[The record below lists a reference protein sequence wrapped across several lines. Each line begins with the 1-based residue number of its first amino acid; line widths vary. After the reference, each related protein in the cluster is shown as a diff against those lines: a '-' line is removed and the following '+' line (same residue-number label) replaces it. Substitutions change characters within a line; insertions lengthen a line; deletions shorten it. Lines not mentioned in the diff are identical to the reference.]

1 MATITSLLLPATG
14 NSNRGRMPYQVE
26 LIIDLTAQAIDCSAP
41 DTVQCITLPANT
53 HILHAGVQ
61 VVESATMNTGTNAT
75 ITLGAADVD
84 EYVTAF
90 DITALTDTALTVTA
104 PSAGNCQLMSLTHFI
119 DSMADTSVTVTVP
132 LNALSNGAGGNNTLA
147 TRVPPQV
154 RAHDLASTNATNIGN
169 TTVQFSTAGNHN
181 IYSVVGGLDTFDN
194 IIYNLQF

>member
-1 MATITSLLLPATG
+1 MATLTSLLLPETG

-61 VVESATMNTGTNAT
+61 VVTSATMNTGTNAT

-90 DITALTDTALTVTA
+90 DIDGASDLAYA
-104 PSAGNCQLMSLTHFI
+104 PSVTPSAETVLAT
-119 DSMADTSVTVTVP
+119 ADTLDLVFAGDGATFSAGKLRVF
-132 LNALSNGAGGNNTLA
+132 ALLMDVSEQGSTSANEVDRDTLA
-147 TRVPPQV
+147 
-154 RAHDLASTNATNIGN
+154 
-169 TTVQFSTAGNHN
+169 
-181 IYSVVGGLDTFDN
+181 
-194 IIYNLQF
+194 

>member
-90 DITALTDTALTVTA
+90 DIDGASDGAYA
-104 PSAGNCQLMSLTHFI
+104 PSVTPSAEVVLAT
-119 DSMADTSVTVTVP
+119 ADTLDLVF
-132 LNALSNGAGGNNTLA
+132 AGDGAT
-147 TRVPPQV
+147 
-154 RAHDLASTNATNIGN
+154 
-169 TTVQFSTAGNHN
+169 FTAGKLRVFALLMDVSEQGSTSAVDVDRD
-181 IYSVVGGLDTFDN
+181 YLA
-194 IIYNLQF
+194 

>member
-90 DITALTDTALTVTA
+90 DIDGASDLAYA
-104 PSAGNCQLMSLTHFI
+104 PSVTPSAEVVLS
-119 DSMADTSVTVTVP
+119 SADTLDLVFAGDGATFTAGKLRVY
-132 LNALSNGAGGNNTLA
+132 ALLMDVSEQGSTSANEVDRDTLA
-147 TRVPPQV
+147 
-154 RAHDLASTNATNIGN
+154 
-169 TTVQFSTAGNHN
+169 
-181 IYSVVGGLDTFDN
+181 
-194 IIYNLQF
+194 

>member
-26 LIIDLTAQAIDCSAP
+26 LIIDLTAQAIDCSSA
-41 DTVQCITLPANT
+41 DVVQCITLPANT

-90 DITALTDTALTVTA
+90 DIDGASDLAYA
-104 PSAGNCQLMSLTHFI
+104 PSVTPSAEVVLS
-119 DSMADTSVTVTVP
+119 SADTLDLTF
-132 LNALSNGAGGNNTLA
+132 AGDGATFSAGKLRVYDLLMDVSEQGSTSANEVDRDTLA
-147 TRVPPQV
+147 
-154 RAHDLASTNATNIGN
+154 
-169 TTVQFSTAGNHN
+169 
-181 IYSVVGGLDTFDN
+181 
-194 IIYNLQF
+194 